1 MIQTIFFSVGETAN
15 SSLMRQIGVD
25 GVDFLGLPN
34 STTESDLQV
43 VLLLRSGVDSIS
55 PSISSI
61 GERMLIESLRSSR
74 NVHAYG
80 RSDGESQ
87 HCHISKNQE
96 HFLDLSLARRRNP
109 LFHIVISIK

>member
-1 MIQTIFFSVGETAN
+1 MIQTTFLGVGETAN

-25 GVDFLGLPN
+25 GEDFLGLPN
-34 STTESDLQV
+34 STTESDLPV
-43 VLLLRSGVDSIS
+43 VLLRSGVDSIS
-55 PSISSI
+55 PSIVYSR
-61 GERMLIESLRSSR
+61 ERMLIESLSSSR

>member
-1 MIQTIFFSVGETAN
+1 MGETAN

-25 GVDFLGLPN
+25 GVGFLGLPN

-61 GERMLIESLRSSR
+61 GERERMLIESLRSSR

-87 HCHISKNQE
+87 HCHILKNQE
-96 HFLDLSLARRRNP
+96 HFFDLSLAR
-109 LFHIVISIK
+109 

>member
-1 MIQTIFFSVGETAN
+1 MGETAN

-34 STTESDLQV
+34 SLTESDLQV

-61 GERMLIESLRSSR
+61 GERERMLIESLRSSR